1 MSKLRIG
8 IVDDDRITGD
18 LLAAVCTREF
28 GAEVVLKETTGV
40 RGLAEIVRLRPD
52 LVILDLCLPDLDGLD
67 IARKVRADLPLC
79 RVVALSALRDPVTLT
94 RVRALRLHGFVDKRE
109 QSLDMLKHALA
120 EVILGKGYFA
130 PIMAATL
137 EEMRQSGRAYH
148 LVLSEREQRIL
159 VLLGNARTDAEI
171 AEMTDL
177 TPATVQSRRRDIMR
191 KLNIHSTPKLIQYA
205 NEMGFARLGKY
216 FVK

>member
-1 MSKLRIG
+1 MG
-8 IVDDDRITGD
+8 
-18 LLAAVCTREF
+18 RE
-28 GAEVVLKETTGV
+28 L
-40 RGLAEIVRLRPD
+40 
-52 LVILDLCLPDLDGLD
+52 
-67 IARKVRADLPLC
+67 
-79 RVVALSALRDPVTLT
+79 
-94 RVRALRLHGFVDKRE
+94 
-109 QSLDMLKHALA
+109 Q
-120 EVILGKGYFA
+120 
-130 PIMAATL
+130 
-137 EEMRQSGRAYH
+137 
-148 LVLSEREQRIL
+148 QRIL